1 MKFLVTATP
10 IVPLSDAAL
19 LSKLGDWMR
28 EQQRAGKITSAY
40 GLVGGG
46 GCSVMDVASAEELH
60 GLTALSPVGAY
71 LSFDIKPLVELDA
84 SLSMGREHM
93 AG

>member
-10 IVPLSDAAL
+10 IVPLTDPAVL
-19 LSKLGDWMR
+19 DKLGDWMR
-28 EQQRAGKITSAY
+28 AEQRAGKITQAY

-60 GLTALSPVGAY
+60 EETALCPVGAY
-71 LSFDIKPLVELDA
+71 LSFDIKPLIELDA
-84 SLSMGREHM
+84 SLGMGREHLP
-93 AG
+93 G